1 MSLLFLMRRS
11 TRPSPM
17 RILLTH
23 PCICICETTN
33 FLLFVSRGHSMIPYC
48 CRCEHLIKMWDT
60 EVRQVPCSQKYRCF
74 NSHLVWCTHP
84 KNRGPYGANLGTGLG
99 TRWVGVYFGFPRSN
113 DQFMGEALS
122 SRYLLSYELYGCSG
136 VGWKAA

>member
-1 MSLLFLMRRS
+1 MHLHLRDHEFAAVCLAWSLDD
-11 TRPSPM
+11 TV
-17 RILLTH
+17 LLSS
-23 PCICICETTN
+23 CEQ
-33 FLLFVSRGHSMIPYC
+33 F
-48 CRCEHLIKMWDT
+48 IKMWDT

-84 KNRGPYGANLGTGLG
+84 NNRGPYGANLCPGLGTNLGTGLG
-99 TRWVGVYFGFPRSN
+99 TQWVGVYFGFRRWN
-113 DQFMGEALS
+113 DQFMGETLS